1 MLRTMLGLFLLLGT
15 SAHAGNCVP
24 PAKAMA
30 RTELFFGA
38 GKVSDAQWKQFLAR
52 EVTPRFTDGLTAVD
66 GYGQWKSPNGAI
78 AKERSRVLILV
89 HSEDAT
95 SDRRIE
101 AIRAIYK
108 RQFRQ
113 LSVMRVDGED
123 CVSF

>member
-1 MLRTMLGLFLLLGT
+1 MERIALGL
-15 SAHAGNCVP
+15 CVLFATPAYANACTP

-38 GKVSDAQWKQFLAR
+38 GRVNGNQWKRFLAR
-52 EVTPRFTDGLTAVD
+52 EVTPRFPDGLTAIE
-66 GYGQWKSPNGAI
+66 GYGQWKSPSGVI

-89 HSEDAT
+89 HNEDTT

-108 RQFRQ
+108 RQFHQ
-113 LSVMRVDGED
+113 LSVMRVDSED
-123 CVSF
+123 CISF